1 MSSIS
6 SVTATPAETAIG
18 QQEPS
23 SLSPGRLR
31 RLPEDT
37 ARLYDHYWPPVEHFT
52 GFDPELADFMAAGPE
67 AQAATLVALRQ
78 DPEAHGRFLHRH
90 LASIYAHWFGYRDG
104 AFTRATDDAAETAQ
118 FAAKV
123 ALERELFDHWATPS
137 RPPEITDQSA
147 AADHL
152 DELAATNPGVVHP
165 LFEYIRHE
173 APREQIERFLQCELI
188 RNEVVDDEV
197 ALLVVGL
204 QGMQKAV
211 AAANLWDECGRG
223 RLENFHTYWLR
234 RLLESSPDGW
244 RKLDVYRGEHP
255 WFAKFTSNTN
265 AALLT
270 RPSRKMMAYGCFL
283 VFESWVEPHFVRI
296 LDGMTRVGL
305 LDEEMRIYFTAHVKI
320 DPRHSRELSDGMR
333 LQRPR
338 LGPDEVRN
346 VLYGAHLASDTG
358 RRQFDHM
365 LGYLRSIPS
374 EGAAR

>member
-1 MSSIS
+1 MTSAVTTPSELAIS
-6 SVTATPAETAIG
+6 

-23 SLSPGRLR
+23 SLAKGRLKQ
-31 RLPEDT
+31 LPDET
-37 ARLYDHYWPPVEHFT
+37 ARLYDRYWPPVEKFA
-52 GFDPELADFMAAGPE
+52 GFDPELADFMAATPE
-67 AQAATLVALRQ
+67 KQTLILAALRE
-78 DPEAHGRFLHRH
+78 DTEAHGRFLHRH
-90 LASIYAHWFGYRDG
+90 LSAIYAHWFGYRDG
-104 AFTRATDDAAETAQ
+104 AFTRSTDDAAETAQ
-118 FAAKV
+118 YAAKIT
-123 ALERELFDHWATPS
+123 LERELFDHWATPTEAPS
-137 RPPEITDQSA
+137 LTDQYA

-165 LFEYIRHE
+165 LFEFIRDE
-173 APREQIERFLQCELI
+173 ASREQIERFLQCELI

-223 RLENFHTYWLR
+223 KLENFHTYWLR
-234 RLLESSPDGW
+234 RLLEATEDGW
-244 RKLDVYRGEHP
+244 EKLDTYRDEHP

-265 AALLT
+265 AAMLT

-305 LDEEMRIYFTAHVKI
+305 LDDEMRIYFTAHVKI

-333 LQRPR
+333 LQRPE
-338 LGPDEVRN
+338 LAPDEVRDI
-346 VLYGAHLASDTG
+346 LRGAHLASDTG

-365 LGYLRSIPS
+365 LTYLRSISS
-374 EGAAR
+374 EGAAE